1 LAVILLKGGAIGCL
15 TKVVQMDFGKESRKS
30 RASTSRGGRLGI
42 VLLALFFCLS
52 NVHGSQNV
60 RLAWNASQS
69 STVAGY
75 FLYCGSDNGTGTYT
89 NKIDIGNNTTASVS
103 GLQEGQ
109 TYHFAV
115 TAYNSAGVESAP
127 SSDVS
132 YITPGLI
139 RLLGLMNA
147 NSMGMEFPVAP
158 GHWYEVQASTN
169 MQTWTTIGQTSVAT
183 LNVWTQFSDSQAV
196 QFSTR
201 FYRLVLH

>member
-1 LAVILLKGGAIGCL
+1 
-15 TKVVQMDFGKESRKS
+15 MDFGKESRKS
-30 RASTSRGGRLGI
+30 RASTSRGGRWAT

-52 NVHGSQNV
+52 NAHGSQIV
-60 RLAWNASQS
+60 QLAWNPSQT

-75 FLYCGSDNGTGTYT
+75 FLYCVNENGMYT
-89 NKIDIGNNTTASVS
+89 NKIDIGINTTASVS

-127 SSDVS
+127 SSAVS

-139 RLLGLMNA
+139 RLLGEINA
-147 NSMGMEFPVAP
+147 NAMGMEFPVAP
-158 GHWYEVQASTN
+158 GHWYEVQASTD
-169 MQTWTTIGQTSVAT
+169 MQAWSTIGQTGVAT
-183 LNVWTQFSDSQAV
+183 SNVWTQFSDPSAG
-196 QFSTR
+196 QFPTR